1 MRVFARAWPL
11 LAVMLAAAPAQAHL
25 MNSGFG
31 PFYDGLAHPLISPED
46 LLPAIAV
53 TLLAGLG
60 GARHGRCV
68 LATLPSAW
76 LAGMAAAAGI
86 AAGWAIGL
94 PAAPAWLIAVVT
106 ALIGALV
113 ASDLRLPLAVV
124 IAVAAGLGALHGYD
138 NGRDLAAT
146 TGALVAIAGIA
157 CSLFALVSLLAGQV
171 AVLQAQWAR
180 LAVRISG
187 SWIAAIGLLML
198 GWSVRS

>member
-1 MRVFARAWPL
+1 VKPVAAAL
-11 LAVMLAAAPAQAHL
+11 LPVMLAAAPAQAHL

-46 LLPAIAV
+46 LLPAIAM

-60 GARHGRCV
+60 GARHGRFV

-76 LAGMAAAAGI
+76 LAGMMAGAAL
-86 AAGWAIGL
+86 AAGWTIGL
-94 PAAPAWLIAVVT
+94 PAAPAWLVAVVT
-106 ALIGALV
+106 VLVGALV
-113 ASDLRLPLAVV
+113 ASDLRVPLTAL
-124 IAVAAGLGALHGYD
+124 IAMAAGLGALHGYD

-146 TGALVAIAGIA
+146 TGALVAILGIA
-157 CSLFALVSLLAGQV
+157 CSLFAVVSLVAGQV
-171 AVLQAQWAR
+171 AVLRAQWAR

>member
-1 MRVFARAWPL
+1 LRPIRAVWRAAPL
-11 LAVMLAAAPAQAHL
+11 LALTLALATPAQAHL

-46 LLPAIAV
+46 LLPAVAM

-60 GARHGRCV
+60 SARAGRFV
-68 LATLPSAW
+68 LAILPTAW
-76 LAGMAAAAGI
+76 LAGMAT
-86 AAGWAIGL
+86 GWAIGL
-94 PAAPAWLIAVVT
+94 PGAPAWLIAVVT
-106 ALIGALV
+106 ALLGALV

-124 IAVAAGLGALHGYD
+124 AALAAALGALHGYD
-138 NGRDLAAT
+138 NGRDLATT
-146 TGALVAIAGIA
+146 TGGLVAIVGIA

-171 AVLQAQWAR
+171 AVLRAQWAR

-198 GWSVRS
+198 GWSVRV